1 MNLWIES
8 QDKEFLGI
16 FKKIQQHDEEI
27 LGYDETWE
35 ESSSWR
41 IRII

>member
-27 LGYDETWE
+27 LGYDET
-35 ESSSWR
+35 
-41 IRII
+41 